1 MYSKSTLISLLIID
15 DHPVVQ
21 EGLKSLLHDKPGI
34 ELSGSFTLGLE
45 ALAFLESN
53 SVDVILLDISLP
65 DINGIELCKRIKQL
79 DKEVKILGLSNYS
92 ERSMIMQML
101 QNGANGY
108 ILKNAS
114 ADELM
119 QAIRQVLDNRIV
131 LSQDVQKALASPVT
145 KEFVNTPQL
154 TRREKEILQ
163 LIADGLTT
171 SEIASRLIISPL
183 TVETHRKNLMQ
194 KFKVNN
200 AAALIKAATDCA
212 LL

>member
-1 MYSKSTLISLLIID
+1 MLIID

-21 EGLKSLLHDKPGI
+21 EGLKSLLHDKPEI
-34 ELSGSFTLGLE
+34 ELSGCFALGLE
-45 ALAFLESN
+45 ALSFLEHN

-114 ADELM
+114 AEELL
-119 QAIRQVLDNRIV
+119 QAIRQVLNNRII

-145 KEFVNTPQL
+145 KEFIDTPQL

-200 AAALIKAATDCA
+200 AAAMIKAATDCS